1 MGSTIISLPRPSYSE
16 RPRSPSAQGPGI
28 RNITTNIKY
37 INKLEERVAYLE
49 SQAEKMNKP

>member
-1 MGSTIISLPRPSYSE
+1 MGSTNMSLPRPSYSE